1 MCHGATASVAII
13 DIEIGQQGGSNMK
26 VLGVA
31 VFAALAAAMGAPT
44 HCVAE
49 EFQMQE
55 VPSLSQVAGTV
66 APHTILFT
74 DHRKDELVDP
84 VTGLIHFSD
93 WEHSRLPQK
102 QLLSLFPSFEEPTI
116 YAPDDGARDDG
127 ITKAHKKRLH
137 VYVAEARFALAK
149 PAASIDLSKLITLPM
164 IEQLDPSIKHRLITA
179 ADVIPNKDPKSPN
192 HNPARQWCEG
202 AGTLI
207 CIQSRYQLE
216 GKLPTGIMLVNK
228 IRENHRKIADYMEF
242 QSELRLVPAAEIN
255 QAALAKATGIDSPVA
270 GVVEQNIFYINQIMQ
285 FGKFMAVLQ
294 PDPAD
299 PKKSVASAF
308 VALAVDSDLFEK
320 KKELESV
327 PILRNLVPAQ
337 VLAGNS
343 SFNTGN
349 SISAGLPKYSR
360 NRVKAIAALLEN

>member
-1 MCHGATASVAII
+1 MADVAL
-13 DIEIGQQGGSNMK
+13 
-26 VLGVA
+26 LGVLA
-31 VFAALAAAMGAPT
+31 VATSGPVHA
-44 HCVAE
+44 VAE

-55 VPSLSQVAGTV
+55 VPSLPLPGA
-66 APHTILFT
+66 APLAPRTILFT

-93 WEHSRLPQK
+93 WERSRLSQK
-102 QLLSLFPSFEEPTI
+102 QLLSLFPSFEEPTVNV
-116 YAPDDGARDDG
+116 ADDGAARD
-127 ITKAHKKRLH
+127 AVARLH
-137 VYVAEARFALAK
+137 VYVAEARFAVAR
-149 PAASIDLSKLITLPM
+149 PAASIDLSKM
-164 IEQLDPSIKHRLITA
+164 ISLAMVEQLDPSIRHRLISP
-179 ADVIPNKDPKSPN
+179 ADVIPNKDPKAVN
-192 HNPARQWCEG
+192 HNPRRQWCEG
-202 AGTLI
+202 GGISI
-207 CIQSRYQLE
+207 CIQSMYQLE
-216 GKLPTGIMLVNK
+216 GRLPTGIMLVNK
-228 IRENHRKIADYMEF
+228 IRESHKKKIADFMEF
-242 QSELRLVPAAEIN
+242 QSELRLVPDAEID
-255 QAALAKATGIDSPVA
+255 QAALSKATGVDAPVT

-285 FGKFMAVLQ
+285 FGKFLAVLQ

-299 PKKSVASAF
+299 AKKSVATAF

-360 NRVKAIAALLEN
+360 NRVKAIAALLEK

>member
-1 MCHGATASVAII
+1 
-13 DIEIGQQGGSNMK
+13 
-26 VLGVA
+26 
-31 VFAALAAAMGAPT
+31 
-44 HCVAE
+44 
-49 EFQMQE
+49 
-55 VPSLSQVAGTV
+55 
-66 APHTILFT
+66 
-74 DHRKDELVDP
+74 
-84 VTGLIHFSD
+84 
-93 WEHSRLPQK
+93 
-102 QLLSLFPSFEEPTI
+102 
-116 YAPDDGARDDG
+116 
-127 ITKAHKKRLH
+127 
-137 VYVAEARFALAK
+137 VAEARFALAK

-179 ADVIPNKDPKSPN
+179 ADVIPNKEPKAPN
-192 HNPARQWCEG
+192 HNPTRQWCEG

-216 GKLPTGIMLVNK
+216 GRLPTGIMLVNK

-242 QSELRLVPAAEIN
+242 QSELRLVPDTEIS
-255 QAALAKATGIDSPVA
+255 QAALAKATGIDAPVA

-294 PDPAD
+294 PDPSD
-299 PKKSVASAF
+299 PKKSVATAF

-327 PILRNLVPAQ
+327 PVLRNLVPAQ

-360 NRVKAIAALLEN
+360 NRVKAIAALLER

>member
-1 MCHGATASVAII
+1 MRVLDVAF
-13 DIEIGQQGGSNMK
+13 
-26 VLGVA
+26 LGI
-31 VFAALAAAMGAPT
+31 LAAAACMPA
-44 HCVAE
+44 HSWSE
-49 EFQMQE
+49 EFRMQE
-55 VPSLSQVAGTV
+55 VPSLPQPAAGAL
-66 APHTILFT
+66 APRTILFT

-93 WEHSRLPQK
+93 WERSRLQQK
-102 QLLSLFPSFEEPTI
+102 QLLGLFPSFEEPTI
-116 YAPDDGARDDG
+116 ASADGAAKPR
-127 ITKAHKKRLH
+127 KRRLH

-149 PAASIDLSKLITLPM
+149 PAASIDLSKLITLAM
-164 IEQLDPSIKHRLITA
+164 VEQLDPSIKHRLISA
-179 ADVIPNKDPKSPN
+179 ADVIPNKESGSSNRNPK
-192 HNPARQWCEG
+192 RQWCEG
-202 AGTLI
+202 GGTSI

-216 GKLPTGIMLVNK
+216 GRLPTGIMLVNK
-228 IRENHRKIADYMEF
+228 IRENHKKIADFMEF
-242 QSELRLVPAAEIN
+242 QSELRLVPDAEVD
-255 QAALAKATGIDSPVA
+255 QAWLSATTGIAAPVT

-285 FGKFMAVLQ
+285 FGKFLAVLQ
-294 PDPAD
+294 SDPAD
-299 PKKSVASAF
+299 PRKSIVSAF

-360 NRVKAIAALLEN
+360 NRVKAIAALLEK